1 MAPVAARPRAWVPA
15 ALTLAAALLIA
26 ATPSVADGGMLRLF
40 SEILLTLA
48 MAQMWNLLAG
58 YAGLVSMGH
67 QAFIGAGAY
76 LLFVLS
82 DRLGIAPYWLVPV
95 AGAGAALMA
104 ALVAPLMFR
113 LRDAYFS
120 IGMWVFAE
128 IVRLLVTKF
137 DVLGGESGV
146 PLQSIRFVDA
156 EHFQAITFW
165 ISGAIGLA
173 SVAGVYLLMRSSFGL
188 GLMTVRDNELA
199 ATSVGVDVW
208 RNRFVAF
215 VVSAFGC
222 GMAGA
227 AHYMGTMFLAPDSA
241 FDINWV
247 VAVMFIVIIGG
258 IGTIEGPLVGTVIY
272 FGLRE
277 FFGSFFSMSGSW
289 YLIAMGCIAIVVM
302 LLAPR
307 GLWGLARERWHVRGL
322 TVQRFPPPR
331 TGGTA
336 DAVPSPSSRE
346 QS

>member
-1 MAPVAARPRAWVPA
+1 MKHQGFFAAGLVAAA
-15 ALTLAAALLIA
+15 AVLMLAA
-26 ATPSVADGGMLRLF
+26 PWYADSGLLRLF

-58 YAGLVSMGH
+58 YTGLVSMGH

-76 LLFVLS
+76 LLFVAS
-82 DRLGIAPYWLVPV
+82 DRLDVAPYLMVPL
-95 AGAGAALMA
+95 AGVGAALMA

-146 PLQSIRFVDA
+146 PLQAIRLVDA
-156 EHFQAITFW
+156 ESFQNVTFW
-165 ISGAIGLA
+165 ISAAIGLL
-173 SVAGVYLLMRSSFGL
+173 SVLGVYALLRSSFGL

-199 ATSVGVDVW
+199 ATSIGVDVW
-208 RNRFVAF
+208 RNRFIAF
-215 VVSAFGC
+215 VLSAFGC

-227 AHYMGTMFLAPDSA
+227 AHYMGTMFLSPDSA

-258 IGTIEGPLVGTVIY
+258 IGTIEGPLIGTAIY

-277 FFGSFFSMSGSW
+277 VFGSYFSMSGGW
-289 YLIAMGCIAIVVM
+289 YLIAMGCIAIAVM
-302 LLAPR
+302 LVAPR
-307 GLWGLARERWHVRGL
+307 GLWGWARDRWGLKGL
-322 TVQRFPPPR
+322 TVQRFPPSGATEPTR
-331 TGGTA
+331 
-336 DAVPSPSSRE
+336 PHSRPKLPTHSKE
-346 QS
+346 STP

>member
-1 MAPVAARPRAWVPA
+1 MKRVVILFVLAVLGVALAPRW
-15 ALTLAAALLIA
+15 
-26 ATPSVADGGMLRLF
+26 ADGGTLHLF

-82 DRLGIAPYWLVPV
+82 DKFNLSPYWMVPI
-95 AGAGAALMA
+95 AGIGAALIA
-104 ALVAPLMFR
+104 AAVAPLVFR

-128 IVRLLVTKF
+128 IVRLLVTKA

-146 PLQSIRFVDA
+146 PLQSVRLVDS
-156 EHFQAITFW
+156 ETFQQVTFW
-165 ISGAIGLA
+165 IAGATAIAAVFGLYA
-173 SVAGVYLLMRSSFGL
+173 LMRSRFGL

-199 ATSVGVDVW
+199 ATSIGVDVW
-208 RNRFVAF
+208 RNRFAAF
-215 VVSAFGC
+215 VISAFGC
-222 GMAGA
+222 GIAGA

-258 IGTIEGPLVGTVIY
+258 IGTIEGPLIGTAIY

-277 FFGSFFSMSGSW
+277 FFGSQFSMSGGW
-289 YLIAMGCIAIVVM
+289 YLIAMGCLAIAVM
-302 LLAPR
+302 LIAPR
-307 GLWGLARERWHVRGL
+307 GLWGIVRERSGFALFR
-322 TVQRFPPPR
+322 VQRTPPR
-331 TGGTA
+331 A
-336 DAVPSPSSRE
+336 AAAAPSVIAPSAEHSTP
-346 QS
+346 